1 MIGES
6 YFNKE
11 EVGMEDLPQVLE
23 GIETRFLETPRL
35 KIFTRFTPQ
44 VSDETIVFVHGNFT
58 SGTYFEETM
67 LAFGKEFYCVTPDLR
82 GYGLTED
89 KVIDATKGCKEW
101 ADDLFELFNM
111 LDLRKIHL
119 VGWSLGGGVV
129 MQFFVDH
136 PDMVKSITLID
147 SISPFG
153 FGGTKDEKGTP
164 CYDDYAGSGG
174 GTINRD
180 FIQRIKE
187 HDLTESDPNS
197 PLSVINNVYYKPPF
211 RAKRE
216 MDYLKASLLEKIG
229 DDRYPGDF
237 VPSPNWPYVAP
248 GKYGP
253 LNAMSPKYLNLSSI
267 VDIKPKVPILWVRGD
282 SDVVVSDSSLL
293 DLGLLGSIGAIPNYP
308 GESVFPPQPMLKQ
321 IRFVFE
327 QYKEK
332 GGVYF
337 EEVIKDAGHSP
348 HIEKFDEFNA
358 LLMKFL
364 KQNI

>member
-1 MIGES
+1 
-6 YFNKE
+6 
-11 EVGMEDLPQVLE
+11 MEDLPQVLE

-44 VSDETIVFVHGNFT
+44 VNDETIVFVHGNFT

-153 FGGTKDEKGTP
+153 FGDVSGLKI
-164 CYDDYAGSGG
+164 AGFQGNLENTAACAVG
-174 GTINRD
+174 VRAA
-180 FIQRIKE
+180 
-187 HDLTESDPNS
+187 LTAQGNYSYQ
-197 PLSVINNVYYKPPF
+197 LF
-211 RAKRE
+211 
-216 MDYLKASLLEKIG
+216 LHLL
-229 DDRYPGDF
+229 
-237 VPSPNWPYVAP
+237 VT
-248 GKYGP
+248 
-253 LNAMSPKYLNLSSI
+253 
-267 VDIKPKVPILWVRGD
+267 VRQ
-282 SDVVVSDSSLL
+282 L
-293 DLGLLGSIGAIPNYP
+293 I
-308 GESVFPPQPMLKQ
+308 
-321 IRFVFE
+321 
-327 QYKEK
+327 
-332 GGVYF
+332 
-337 EEVIKDAGHSP
+337 
-348 HIEKFDEFNA
+348 
-358 LLMKFL
+358 
-364 KQNI
+364 